1 MEELAYYF
9 GVGLASSAIFFP
21 LAYLGLRK
29 QLPLQFSWA
38 RFAVAFTVCTTLL
51 GLLAA
56 VTQNDAESPYIA
68 IARLI
73 IAPLL
78 CAGVIVGARVN
89 PERKV
94 ESIRRDTLFIGLAI
108 LIATLCITSLF
119 RYEYFPNTAFRTD
132 RWTGQTPQRRR
143 DAYESIADQISH
155 HDVSMLKGPRYENST
170 KAHAFTKLGITY
182 RNGLP
187 TDLGWRVSVPTGI
200 NAAQLSYILNE
211 GAVLGWWV
219 DDQKASGPDPN

>member
-38 RFAVAFTVCTTLL
+38 RIAVAFTVCTTLL

-89 PERKV
+89 PERKD
-94 ESIRRDTLFIGLAI
+94 ESIRRDTLFISLAI
-108 LIATLCITSLF
+108 LIATLCIASLF

-132 RWTGQTPQRRR
+132 RWTGQTQVNCIGPGIGWSSPQDCNVALQRQSEQQSAFNGVIW
-143 DAYESIADQISH
+143 DS
-155 HDVSMLKGPRYENST
+155 KGQQE
-170 KAHAFTKLGITY
+170 
-182 RNGLP
+182 
-187 TDLGWRVSVPTGI
+187 VP
-200 NAAQLSYILNE
+200 QPYIDPAN
-211 GAVLGWWV
+211 VV
-219 DDQKASGPDPN
+219 PDPRPERDRVGQ